1 MEFSQPEWDTGISLP
16 GAFKPDHLQ
25 PLEILFILKK
35 TPKTTGDLDPATNY
49 SDEQFVAGPAI
60 SNPATINNRL
70 LSSLL
75 PFPVPTPSSQPVQ
88 ISLSMS
94 CQHNHIK
101 AAYQVESVS
110 WTSYPPNSSIGG
122 KGASNRSQSPASW
135 TTYSKIVHTTQGKK
149 VDQWRR
155 STRPFLSPYAVTY
168 F

>member
-1 MEFSQPEWDTGISLP
+1 MYIFRQQITLLYQFVARPAI
-16 GAFKPDHLQ
+16 AKMNH
-25 PLEILFILKK
+25 
-35 TPKTTGDLDPATNY
+35 PATNY

-149 VDQWRR
+149 VDQ
-155 STRPFLSPYAVTY
+155 
-168 F
+168 